1 MYAKRTL
8 STNCTLQRVSRARET
23 HISKITC
30 RLVYVRRYILE
41 KSCVSCT
48 PNTYFGWWTT
58 PSRMGMDEAT
68 MANTFQK
75 VVSRARQMHTFKK
88 LHSPASVSSTRD
100 THLQNQVLSRLRET
114 LFVLINC
121 SFVYAKPPLR
131 EAKPSPAQPSRP
143 EPSRACL
150 RIPPPPEPTRPFR
163 IPPPPGWPRTV
174 LGLPPGLGPN
184 HVPQQNGR
192 CHIYTILYGKSCS
205 SNRCA
210 GVVRRGCAGGLCGGL
225 CGIILGVVR
234 GCAGRPGEASQ
245 VLACVREGFIF
256 QGKVNNSLW
265 YALLYQALNLDFM
278 KPSRSNRE
286 FTAQDSQ

>member
-1 MYAKRTL
+1 MHYVSWCFVYAKRTL

-114 LFVLINC
+114 LLFVDNLL
-121 SFVYAKPPLR
+121 FRLR
-131 EAKPSPAQPSRP
+131 KTTTSGGKAEPSPAQPTRA
-143 EPSRACL
+143 EPS
-150 RIPPPPEPTRPFR
+150 
-163 IPPPPGWPRTV
+163 
-174 LGLPPGLGPN
+174 LPPDPAASGAHPPFPDPAASWLAPNGPWVAPGIGPKSCPTTKWTLPYIN
-184 HVPQQNGR
+184 IIYIY
-192 CHIYTILYGKSCS
+192 IYTNIS
-205 SNRCA
+205 
-210 GVVRRGCAGGLCGGL
+210 
-225 CGIILGVVR
+225 
-234 GCAGRPGEASQ
+234 
-245 VLACVREGFIF
+245 
-256 QGKVNNSLW
+256 
-265 YALLYQALNLDFM
+265 
-278 KPSRSNRE
+278 
-286 FTAQDSQ
+286 